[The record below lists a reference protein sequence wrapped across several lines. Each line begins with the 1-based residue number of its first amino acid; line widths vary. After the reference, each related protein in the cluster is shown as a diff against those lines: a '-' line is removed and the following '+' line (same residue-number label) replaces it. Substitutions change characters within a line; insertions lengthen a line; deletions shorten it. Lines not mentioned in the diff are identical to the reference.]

1 MVKLL
6 NNSYIKIDNLSK
18 SFGFK
23 KVLKGIELE
32 FQKGEFVALFGPNG
46 AGKTTLIRIL
56 STIIKSD
63 EGNISIA
70 DYDINKN
77 VTDIRKIIGLLTHE
91 NFLYQ
96 NLTVNENLNF
106 FAKLYNIKNAQES
119 INHKLNKIGVYSKRN
134 ELVRNLS
141 SGMKQRVSIVRS
153 LVHDPEII
161 LLDEPFVGL
170 DIEGA
175 EYLLGMFAEFKKE
188 NKTSLVT
195 THDLR
200 FGLKECTKVVVINKG
215 RIKFNQIVEN
225 IDTESFET
233 TYKSLIA

>member
-6 NNSYIKIDNLSK
+6 NNSYIKIDTLSK

-23 KVLKGIELE
+23 KVLDGINLQFEKGD
-32 FQKGEFVALFGPNG
+32 FVTLFGPNG

-56 STIIKSD
+56 STILKSD
-63 EGNISIA
+63 EGNISIS
-70 DYDINKN
+70 DYDIKKN
-77 VTDIRKIIGLLTHE
+77 VSDIRKIIGLLSHE

-96 NLTVNENLNF
+96 NLTVAENLKF
-106 FAKLYNIKNAQES
+106 FAKLYNVKNSEES
-119 INHKLNKIGVYSKRN
+119 ISYKLNKIGIYSKRN
-134 ELVRNLS
+134 ELIRNLS

-170 DIEGA
+170 DIEGS
-175 EYLLGMFAEFKKE
+175 EYLLELFGEFKKE
-188 NKTSLVT
+188 NKTALVT

-200 FGLKECTKVVVINKG
+200 LGLHECTKVVVINKG
-215 RIKFNQIVEN
+215 QIRFNEIIEN
-225 IDTESFET
+225 VDVNSFES

>member
-6 NNSYIKIDNLSK
+6 NNSYIKIDTLSK

-23 KVLKGIELE
+23 KVLDGINLQFEKGD
-32 FQKGEFVALFGPNG
+32 FVTLFGPNG

-56 STIIKSD
+56 STILKSD
-63 EGNISIA
+63 EGNITIS
-70 DYDINKN
+70 DYDIKKN
-77 VTDIRKIIGLLTHE
+77 VSDIRKIIGLLSHE

-96 NLTVNENLNF
+96 NLTVTENLIF
-106 FAKLYNIKNAQES
+106 FAKLYNVKNSEES
-119 INHKLNKIGVYSKRN
+119 ISYKLNKIGIYSKRN
-134 ELVRNLS
+134 ELIRNLS

-161 LLDEPFVGL
+161 FLDEPFVGL
-170 DIEGA
+170 DIEGS
-175 EYLLGMFAEFKKE
+175 EYLLELFSEFKKE
-188 NKTSLVT
+188 NKTALVT

-200 FGLKECTKVVVINKG
+200 LGLHECTKVVVINKG
-215 RIKFNQIVEN
+215 QIRFNEIIEN
-225 IDTESFET
+225 VDVNSFES

>member
-6 NNSYIKIDNLSK
+6 NNSYIKIDTLSK

-23 KVLKGIELE
+23 KVLDGINLQFEKGD
-32 FQKGEFVALFGPNG
+32 FVTLFGPNG

-56 STIIKSD
+56 STILKSD
-63 EGNISIA
+63 EGNISIS
-70 DYDINKN
+70 DYNIKKN
-77 VTDIRKIIGLLTHE
+77 VSDIRKIIGLLSHE

-96 NLTVNENLNF
+96 NLTVTENLKF
-106 FAKLYNIKNAQES
+106 FAKLYNVKNSDES
-119 INHKLNKIGVYSKRN
+119 ISYKLNKIGIYSKRN
-134 ELVRNLS
+134 ELIRNLS

-170 DIEGA
+170 DIEGS
-175 EYLLGMFAEFKKE
+175 EYLLELFGEFKKE
-188 NKTSLVT
+188 NKTALVT

-200 FGLKECTKVVVINKG
+200 LGLHECTKVVVINKG
-215 RIKFNQIVEN
+215 QIRFNEIIEN
-225 IDTESFET
+225 VDVNSFES